1 MLQIRIFFSN
11 TFETVKRGYEIL
23 NLKKKKKYNELDK
36 RLQSVF
42 IWVINSKIYTPA
54 LLCKEEHRAR
64 ARGDH
69 QPAGQDR
76 VRGEAVSRKPS

>member
-11 TFETVKRGYEIL
+11 TFKCQKRIL
-23 NLKKKKKYNELDK
+23 NIEFKEEKMYDELDK
-36 RLQSVF
+36 RLQSLF

-54 LLCKEEHRAR
+54 LLCQEEHRAR

-76 VRGEAVSRKPS
+76 VRGEALSRKPS